1 MKRLISLAALFV
13 PTVASAHDGLDLHLH
28 LGHAV
33 ISLSVLGVLI
43 VGAGIMAALTWKR
56 TRAVSTKR

>member
-13 PTVASAHDGLDLHLH
+13 PTVASAHDGVDLHLH

-33 ISLSVLGVLI
+33 ISLGVLGVLI
-43 VGAGIMAALTWKR
+43 VGAGILAALTRKR
-56 TRAVSTKR
+56 TSVMATKR